1 MKKLILAVM
10 LVIGITAFAQQRE
23 PRKAGK
29 ERLTS
34 EEKVDLQ
41 VKRMTKELSL
51 NEKQATEVRSIVTKE
66 VAKRETKK
74 AALKEQKD
82 KKREEV
88 KAEMQKEQAAFS
100 AEMKKVL
107 TPEQYAKWEKNR
119 EEKKAKLKDRM
130 SERRGKGDFKPLE
143 EDK

>member
-10 LVIGITAFAQQRE
+10 LFVGITTFAQQ
-23 PRKAGK
+23 RKAGK

-51 NEKQATEVRSIVTKE
+51 DEKQAKEVRAIVTKE
-66 VAKRETKK
+66 VAKRETKR
-74 AALKEQKD
+74 AEVKEQKD
-82 KKREEV
+82 KKREEI

-100 AEMKKVL
+100 ADIKKVL

-119 EEKKAKLKDRM
+119 EDKKAKLKDRM
-130 SERRGKGDFKPLE
+130 KERGGKGDFKPLE